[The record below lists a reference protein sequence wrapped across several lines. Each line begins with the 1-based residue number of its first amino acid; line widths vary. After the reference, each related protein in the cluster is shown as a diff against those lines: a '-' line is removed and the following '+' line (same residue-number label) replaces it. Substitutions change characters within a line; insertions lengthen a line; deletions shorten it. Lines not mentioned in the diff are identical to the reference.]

1 MKKEYE
7 KILQKQ
13 EQKIK
18 EEMHILEMKRFII
31 EAYETNYERMRME
44 TGRALAPATK
54 RQGLQQVL
62 MYFEKLQKIAETVTE
77 TEVKLTL
84 PEQISPE
91 GNKFTIEG
99 IVDIIRDGETDK
111 TTMYDI
117 KTHDADFVKEYIDD
131 YKDQL
136 NVYTHIWQELRNE
149 RLDETAVIAT
159 KFPNTLKKA
168 LDKGEDDKL
177 QRELEKW
184 EPIILIPFSQENVKE
199 TIHKFACVVDK
210 IENRAF
216 QPPNVSILKGRVKGT
231 RQTFA
236 TRFCRNCDARFSC
249 DSFREY
255 AYTSASFAGGFAQY
269 ISDLGAADAVEDFT
283 NTNALEAPAPEN
295 INDLI

>member
-1 MKKEYE
+1 M
-7 KILQKQ
+7 
-13 EQKIK
+13 K
-18 EEMHILEMKRFII
+18 EEYDKIIRKQRQRIEQEMYLLEIKQFII
-31 EAYETNYERMRME
+31 DVYETNYERMRME

-54 RQGLQQVL
+54 KQGLQQVL
-62 MYFEKLQKIAETVTE
+62 MYFEKLQKVAETVSE

-84 PEQISPE
+84 PEQISPQ

-99 IVDIIRDGETDK
+99 VVDIIRDGETDV

-168 LDKGEDDKL
+168 LDKGEEDKL
-177 QRELEKW
+177 KRELEKW
-184 EPIILIPFSQENVKE
+184 EPVIPIPFSHENVEE

-210 IENRAF
+210 IENRDF
-216 QPPNVSILKGRVKGT
+216 QPPNVAILKERVKGT

-249 DSFREY
+249 DSYREY
-255 AYTSASFAGGFAQY
+255 AYTSASFSGGFAQY
-269 ISDLGAADAVEDFT
+269 ISDLGAADAVEEFT
-283 NTNALEAPAPEN
+283 NTNAFEAPVPQN
-295 INDLI
+295 IEDLI